1 VHTGAGNG
9 EEIYLGQDLIALR
22 EEALEDEQS
31 LRTAKRL
38 LARLLNVY
46 LGERP
51 LKTRS
56 VMREVVGRGLE
67 R

>member
-1 VHTGAGNG
+1 MYTGPDDDD
-9 EEIYLGQDLIALR
+9 IYLGQDLIALR
-22 EEALEDEQS
+22 EGALEDAQS

-38 LARLLNVY
+38 LTRLLNVY

-67 R
+67 S